1 MNNQQRIEA
10 YYADRRRP
18 NPARLHE
25 IEQFVAN
32 RQNRNTA
39 RANANAN
46 AISENTF
53 GTLNYTSGAG
63 QHRNAYMM
71 QAVIDSHRE
80 LPVSINET
88 VKRMDDFIKEG
99 KYMGIGFLKYYKS
112 LENQMKNMKNIPL
125 STTDMEYL
133 NKTEGDLLGLRLDI
147 QVSSQLDNETMNGL
161 INYNTREFI
170 PERIVPNVE
179 SRYINM

>member
-32 RQNRNTA
+32 RETRHANT
-39 RANANAN
+39 RAN
-46 AISENTF
+46 AISDNTF

-63 QHRNAYMM
+63 QNRNAYMI
-71 QAVIDSHRE
+71 QSLINSHRE
-80 LPVSINET
+80 LPENRNET
-88 VKRMDDFIKEG
+88 VKRMGDFIKEG
-99 KYMGIGFLKYYKS
+99 KKMGISFLKYYKS
-112 LENQMKNMKNIPL
+112 LENQMKNIKSSGEL
-125 STTDMEYL
+125 SSSDMENL
-133 NKTEGDLLGLRLDI
+133 NKVEGDLLGLRLDI
-147 QVSSQLDNETMNGL
+147 QVSSQIDNETMNGL

-170 PERIVPNVE
+170 PERIIPNYE
-179 SRYINM
+179 PWNLNM